1 MTNPSLSKYLP
12 TKSDEDGL
20 LDGFLKWAEDSEIDL
35 YPAQE
40 EAVLEF
46 FGGQHVILT
55 TPTGS
60 GKSFNMA
67 KVFEATNSP
76 SLILATNNTLAAP
89 LFGEYKSFFTER

>member
-60 GKSFNMA
+60 GKSL
-67 KVFEATNSP
+67 VATAAHFDALANNKRL
-76 SLILATNNTLAAP
+76 SLIHI
-89 LFGEYKSFFTER
+89 